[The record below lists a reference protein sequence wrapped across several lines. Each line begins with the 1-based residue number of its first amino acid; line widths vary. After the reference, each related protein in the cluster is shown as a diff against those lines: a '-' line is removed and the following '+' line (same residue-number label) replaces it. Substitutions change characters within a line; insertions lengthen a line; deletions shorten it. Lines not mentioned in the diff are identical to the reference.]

1 MWEVELQGI
10 TRPENKKDGFHFFSE
25 IIMSERMY
33 TEIGVDRMV

>member
-10 TRPENKKDGFHFFSE
+10 TRAENKKDGFRFCSK

-33 TEIGVDRMV
+33 TEIGVGGMV